1 MSRNGATS
9 CTRAAAQ
16 ISLRLDDELSPFE
29 EAELRAHLAACASCR
44 AYEQETAAFT
54 SVVRLAEPER
64 FDLPI
69 VMPRRRRR
77 TAGPLQVGV
86 AAAMLA
92 AVGLGGILGVGREGG
107 GILSSSVGVPDAKA
121 RSARP
126 AYLDSASYE
135 LRLIRQV
142 SSTHAPGGSAV
153 AQ

>member
-44 AYEQETAAFT
+44 AYEGETAAFT

-107 GILSSSVGVPDAKA
+107 ILSSSVGVSDAKA

-153 AQ
+153 PQ